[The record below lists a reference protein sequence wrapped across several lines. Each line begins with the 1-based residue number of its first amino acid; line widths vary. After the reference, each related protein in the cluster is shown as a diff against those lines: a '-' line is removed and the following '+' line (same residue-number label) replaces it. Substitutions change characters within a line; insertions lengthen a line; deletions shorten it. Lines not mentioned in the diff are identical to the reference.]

1 MPSAASPLRTTL
13 VRAME
18 FAHQVLEGTVADVDD
33 ELANRQ
39 PQGRANSIGSCYMHV
54 LLSEDAI
61 VNQMLRGETPLSET
75 TWSGRTGAD
84 KPQPWT
90 SPEDL
95 GAWYHSVRVD
105 MESARRYAQEVYA
118 RSAQFVD
125 SLDEEA
131 LLKEVEP
138 FGMRMSLAVAIEAF
152 VTGHASSLAGEISA
166 IKGTFGRKGYQF

>member
-13 VRAME
+13 WKALE

-39 PQGRANSIGSCYMHV
+39 PEGRANSVGSCYAHTI
-54 LLSEDAI
+54 LSEDYI
-61 VNQMLRGETPLSET
+61 VNVMLRGGKPLSET
-75 TWSGRTGAD
+75 DWAGRTGASR
-84 KPQPWT
+84 PQPWT

-105 MESARRYAQEVYA
+105 MEAARRYAQEVYA
-118 RSAQFVD
+118 KSSEFVD
-125 SLDEEA
+125 SLDDEDLTKEIEA
-131 LLKEVEP
+131 
-138 FGMRMSLAVAIEAF
+138 FGMRMTVAMILEAF

-166 IKGTFGRKGYQF
+166 IKGTFGRKGYPW